1 VTFDNPSTFQEQKMS
16 SSEVPSKEAIRS
28 DLQRRLESV
37 RQRLK
42 EFDALREESRALE
55 AALAALGGDSSS
67 SAEPDS
73 PVLKQE
79 RRRATREEV
88 QARRDKVAEMLA
100 ENPDLSI
107 NDVAEAV
114 DVSYQSAAN
123 DIRLIQESGQSLQ

>member
-1 VTFDNPSTFQEQKMS
+1 MS
-16 SSEVPSKEAIRS
+16 SSEIPSKEAIRS

-37 RQRLK
+37 RKQLK

-67 SAEPDS
+67 SAEPDP

-88 QARRDKVAEMLA
+88 QARRNRVAEMLA